1 MLGKFGNNGELFFE
15 IELVTVTGE
24 KFLVETLLDTG
35 FTTGWLAINSQ
46 DLEALQ
52 WPLVAP
58 DIEMKTA
65 KGNETFDIHQGLI
78 IIDGEQ
84 MTIPVHVGQEVP
96 EFLIGS
102 QWLEIMEL
110 TVNKPEQILKLSKIV
125 QMKNLS
131 R

>member
-1 MLGKFGNNGELFFE
+1 MLGKFGDNGELFFE

-24 KFLVETLLDTG
+24 KFLVDALLDTG

-58 DIEMKTA
+58 DIEMQTA
-65 KGNETFDIHQGLI
+65 RGNEFFNIHQGLI

-84 MTIPVHVGQEVP
+84 MTIPVHVGEEIP

-110 TVNKPEQILKLSKIV
+110 TVNKSEDILKL
-125 QMKNLS
+125 
-131 R
+131 

>member
-1 MLGKFGNNGELFFE
+1 MLGKFGDNGELFFE
-15 IELVTVTGE
+15 IELVAVTGE
-24 KFLVETLLDTG
+24 KFLVDALLDTG

-46 DLEALQ
+46 DLESLQ

-65 KGNETFDIHQGLI
+65 RGNEFFNIHQGLI

-84 MTIPVHVGQEVP
+84 MTIPVHVGEEIP

-110 TVNKPEQILKLSKIV
+110 TVNKSEDILKLSKID
-125 QMKNLS
+125 K
-131 R
+131 

>member
-1 MLGKFGNNGELFFE
+1 MMLGKFGDNGELFFE
-15 IELVTVTGE
+15 IELVAVTGE
-24 KFLVETLLDTG
+24 KFLVDALLDTG

-46 DLEALQ
+46 DLESLQ

-65 KGNETFDIHQGLI
+65 RGNEFFNIHQGLI

-84 MTIPVHVGQEVP
+84 MTIPVHVGEEIP

-110 TVNKPEQILKLSKIV
+110 TVNKSEDILKLSKID
-125 QMKNLS
+125 K
-131 R
+131 